1 MDDGLVEVGKSENWL
16 VTFGDLMALLFAL
29 FVLINSFSEV
39 DAESF
44 KRNAGPIAQAFNKDT
59 PKFTFLGRDPST
71 EEEATPGSDGQEGVA
86 QADESESVA
95 VFSFSENR
103 LVSEEQQLL
112 LNLKRSLR
120 RERLSGRVS
129 LKLGDDNILVRLPS
143 DYSFLP
149 GSAQIRPQ
157 MLPALDA
164 IARTTA
170 FGAAPIVISG
180 HTDGD
185 PISTQRFRSNWDL
198 SAARAISVLHYFVG
212 TGLIDP
218 NRLSAIGYAETKPM
232 ADEDTA
238 KGKALN
244 RRVEIRIAQTD
255 K

>member
-1 MDDGLVEVGKSENWL
+1 
-16 VTFGDLMALLFAL
+16 
-29 FVLINSFSEV
+29 
-39 DAESF
+39 
-44 KRNAGPIAQAFNKDT
+44 
-59 PKFTFLGRDPST
+59 
-71 EEEATPGSDGQEGVA
+71 
-86 QADESESVA
+86 
-95 VFSFSENR
+95 
-103 LVSEEQQLL
+103 
-112 LNLKRSLR
+112 
-120 RERLSGRVS
+120 
-129 LKLGDDNILVRLPS
+129 
-143 DYSFLP
+143 
-149 GSAQIRPQ
+149 

-238 KGKALN
+238 RGKALN